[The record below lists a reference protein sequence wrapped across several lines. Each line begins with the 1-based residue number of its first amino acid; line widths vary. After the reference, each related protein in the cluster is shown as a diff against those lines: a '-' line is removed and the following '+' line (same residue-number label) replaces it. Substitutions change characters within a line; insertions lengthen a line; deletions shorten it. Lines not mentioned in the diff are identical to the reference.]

1 MEFMIFWFN
10 QSDMKYPL
18 DIDLMKLVIFNLGP
32 ECFCKSCSNY
42 MYKVKWDFTSTII
55 IMGLNW
61 VLKAQEVVNE
71 SDNYFM
77 TLIWLQ
83 ITSWNGQMQNI
94 RSHWEYLNNQKT
106 NIRVQLQLFSTITII
121 QFLEIFFFVFW
132 QGKSIELVH
141 SSFFA

>member
-1 MEFMIFWFN
+1 
-10 QSDMKYPL
+10 
-18 DIDLMKLVIFNLGP
+18 
-32 ECFCKSCSNY
+32 
-42 MYKVKWDFTSTII
+42 
-55 IMGLNW
+55 
-61 VLKAQEVVNE
+61 
-71 SDNYFM
+71 
-77 TLIWLQ
+77 
-83 ITSWNGQMQNI
+83 MQNI